1 MQSAETVLYFLL
13 AGNTIDT
20 EMCFWPCFYHAP
32 MCKGVLIKLDDGTT
46 LRIKPFLN
54 MKGEPELLIGC
65 VTGET
70 VGEVYQWV
78 SNYD

>member
-1 MQSAETVLYFLL
+1 MNKE
-13 AGNTIDT
+13 
-20 EMCFWPCFYHAP
+20 
-32 MCKGVLIKLDDGTT
+32 
-46 LRIKPFLN
+46 
-54 MKGEPELLIGC
+54 GEPELLIGC